1 MGNRAVITTS
11 DYITL
16 GSERA
21 IGIYLHW
28 NGGYDSIKAFLTYC
42 KIRGFRGPETDNS
55 GWANLC
61 TVISNFFGE
70 PYGLSVGIDRCCN
83 LDCDNG
89 DNGVY
94 IIKNWGIVGRKYA
107 PERKQNT
114 YPLDEMVWEI
124 DQAQPEDVHKF
135 ANLETC
141 KEYLAGRGYT

>member
-28 NGGYDSIKAFLTYC
+28 NGGYDSVRAFLTYC
-42 KIRGFRGPETDNS
+42 KIRGFRSPEADS
-55 GWANLC
+55 YGWANLC
-61 TVISNFFGE
+61 TVISNFFRDKD
-70 PYGLSVGIDRCCN
+70 GLSVGIDRCCN

-94 IIKNWGIVGRKYA
+94 IIKDWGIIGRKYE
-107 PERKQNT
+107 PEYEQNVH
-114 YPLDEMVWEI
+114 PLSEMLNEI
-124 DQAQPEDVHKF
+124 DQAQPKDMQVFTTQKSVC
-135 ANLETC
+135 NT
-141 KEYLAGRGYT
+141 